1 MKSTLIIKRLYKDYS
16 KKFLNKIFFAAFF
29 SIMVAAST
37 SAIAW
42 LLDPAIKKIFID
54 KDETLIFLI
63 PAFIIIT
70 FATKG
75 VSLYLA
81 KSTMIK
87 VGEEIKKIL
96 QFDMVSSLI
105 NADTK
110 LIDGK
115 HSGKFISNLTFD
127 VTHITNML
135 SDAILALFKDS
146 LTLIGLLSV
155 MFYQNWKLSLVAII
169 MIPLASTAARTL
181 GKRIGKV
188 TNQQMTKAG
197 VLTSF

>member
-1 MKSTLIIKRLYKDYS
+1 MKSTQIIKRLYEDYS
-16 KKFLNKIFFAAFF
+16 KKFLNKILFAAFF

-135 SDAILALFKDS
+135 SDAILALFKEN
-146 LTLIGLLSV
+146 IVNSV
-155 MFYQNWKLSLVAII
+155 DHRVKEIEKQIEQEMYEGEGSGIDNDEQTWNWTPSSWKRVL
-169 MIPLASTAARTL
+169 PL
-181 GKRIGKV
+181 
-188 TNQQMTKAG
+188 QY
-197 VLTSF
+197 